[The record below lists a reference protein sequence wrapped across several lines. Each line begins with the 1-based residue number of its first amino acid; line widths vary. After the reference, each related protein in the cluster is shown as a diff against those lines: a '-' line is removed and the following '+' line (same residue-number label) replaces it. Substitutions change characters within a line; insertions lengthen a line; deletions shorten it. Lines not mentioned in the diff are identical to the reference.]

1 MTVTHKRMIKSWRK
15 QIETRRN
22 LILSMLH
29 ERVVSHVEYHENDV
43 FNSISATYNFNCNQI
58 DDLLIINASW
68 KIIKEHSFS
77 SLTDLKYSSMYS
89 VNEVFSFIRNQTSQL
104 KKSNNTE
111 IATEKTKNT
120 TNQSESMNN
129 DEHETLQEI
138 LNDEQ
143 NQDQKNDSDV
153 SVHFSVI
160 EMSNN

>member
-29 ERVVSHVEYHENDV
+29 ERVVSHVEYYENDV

-58 DDLLIINASW
+58 NDLLIINASW
-68 KIIKEHSFS
+68 KIIRECFFS
-77 SLTDLKYSSMYS
+77 SFIDSKYSSMYS
-89 VNEVFSFIRNQTSQL
+89 VNEVSSLIRNRTSQL
-104 KKSNNTE
+104 EKSNNTE

-120 TNQSESMNN
+120 TNQSKSMNS

-138 LNDEQ
+138 LNDE
-143 NQDQKNDSDV
+143 
-153 SVHFSVI
+153 
-160 EMSNN
+160 

>member
-1 MTVTHKRMIKSWRK
+1 MIKSWRK

-29 ERVVSHVEYHENDV
+29 ERVVSHVEYYENDV
-43 FNSISATYNFNCNQI
+43 FNSISVMYNFNCNQI
-58 DDLLIINASW
+58 DDLLTINASW
-68 KIIKEHSFS
+68 KIIRERSFS
-77 SLTDLKYSSMYS
+77 SFTDSRYSSMYS
-89 VNEVFSFIRNQTSQL
+89 VNEISSFIRNRTSQL
-104 KKSNNTE
+104 EKLNNTE

-120 TNQSESMNN
+120 TNQSESMNS

-153 SVHFSVI
+153 SVHFSAI
-160 EMSNN
+160 EMSDN

>member
-1 MTVTHKRMIKSWRK
+1 
-15 QIETRRN
+15 
-22 LILSMLH
+22 
-29 ERVVSHVEYHENDV
+29 
-43 FNSISATYNFNCNQI
+43 
-58 DDLLIINASW
+58 
-68 KIIKEHSFS
+68 
-77 SLTDLKYSSMYS
+77 MYS

>member
-1 MTVTHKRMIKSWRK
+1 
-15 QIETRRN
+15 
-22 LILSMLH
+22 
-29 ERVVSHVEYHENDV
+29 
-43 FNSISATYNFNCNQI
+43 
-58 DDLLIINASW
+58 
-68 KIIKEHSFS
+68 
-77 SLTDLKYSSMYS
+77 MYF

-153 SVHFSVI
+153 SVHFSAI
-160 EMSNN
+160 EMSDN